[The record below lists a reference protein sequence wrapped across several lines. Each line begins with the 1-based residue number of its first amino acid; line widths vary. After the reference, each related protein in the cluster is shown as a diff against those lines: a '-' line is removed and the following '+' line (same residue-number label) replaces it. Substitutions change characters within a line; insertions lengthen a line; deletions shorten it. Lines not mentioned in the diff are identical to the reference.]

1 MVNNVSSAKR
11 TWRSLLSELLG
22 ADVEPDAAPA
32 TDQWD
37 DLLRVAGHKFALLFK
52 QRADTASIAGSLEQ
66 IQVRRQGLPRGFQP
80 LVVVGHMGDRGREL
94 CTKAG
99 QDWIDL
105 AGNAS
110 ITHIPRLRI
119 LVSGRPPLRKP
130 MPRRSNVFATKSSR
144 VAHWLLLHPEGAQT
158 SAAIAQAT
166 GVDKG
171 QLSRIMSRLEE
182 MRLVRR
188 TSEGIS
194 VPKPELL
201 LEAWREAYQPPSKH
215 ILKGVIP
222 SRSGEE
228 TMGLAARM
236 MKSMGVRHA
245 FGGLGAAWLLDGFA
259 DFRLVTCYMAGTID
273 PALLK
278 NAGFLESERGANIW
292 LMQEADDVAFLGSR
306 IMNKVEVVSPWFAY
320 VDLSIHPE
328 RSQEAADHLREH
340 TLMREASDASR

>member
-1 MVNNVSSAKR
+1 MVNDISSAKR

-22 ADVEPDAAPA
+22 AGVEPDAAPA
-32 TDQWD
+32 VDPWD
-37 DLLRVAGHKFALLFK
+37 DLVRAAGHKFALLFK
-52 QRADTASIAGSLEQ
+52 QRADTATIAGSLEQ
-66 IQVRRQGLPRGFQP
+66 IQARGPVLPRGFQP
-80 LVVVGHMGDRGREL
+80 LVVVGYMGDRGKEL
-94 CTKAG
+94 CAKAG

-119 LVSGRPPLRKP
+119 VVSGRPPLQKP
-130 MPRRSNVFATKSSR
+130 APARSNAFATKSSR
-144 VAHWLLLHPEGAQT
+144 VAHWLLLHPEGPHT
-158 SAAIAQAT
+158 SGAIAQAT

-171 QLSRIMSRLEE
+171 QLSRILSRLEE

-201 LEAWREAYQPPSKH
+201 LDAWREAYVAPSKH
-215 ILKGVIP
+215 IVKGVIP

-228 TMGLAARM
+228 TMRLLARM
-236 MKSMGVRHA
+236 MKSMGLRHA
-245 FGGLGAAWLLDGFA
+245 FGGLSAAWLLDGFA
-259 DFRLVTCYMAGTID
+259 DFRLVTCYVSGTID
-273 PALLK
+273 PTLLK
-278 NAGFLESERGANIW
+278 EAGFLETERGANIW
-292 LMQEADDVAFLGSR
+292 LMQEADEVALLGSR
-306 IMNKVEVVSPWFAY
+306 VVDGVEVVSPWFAY

-340 TLMREASDASR
+340 ILMQETTNASR